1 MVLERISKHWPIFT
15 AIAIAIVSLF
25 NIGYFLPIGIHF
37 IGIVDITNIAY
48 SFGLVIVLILLLG
61 PIIFGVVQESGPSV
75 MAQLRKRGL
84 GAKVFAALLI
94 LSAPL
99 GLMVGHVFG
108 FSLLLAT
115 VWAAI
120 FSIYMAAF
128 TYDDFVNAGLV
139 SSKGIFFLT
148 WAAML
153 LVVLSGAWVCTH
165 QMNSTEI
172 FEVATKE
179 RVFTNAK
186 VLRSS
191 SSGFLIYVN
200 DRVAYVPLGEI
211 KSVVALASPI
221 KQGSPF

>member
-25 NIGYFLPIGIHF
+25 NIGYFMPIGIHF

-61 PIIFGVVQESGPSV
+61 PTIFGVIQESGPSV
-75 MAQLRKRGL
+75 MAQLRKRGI

-99 GLMVGHVFG
+99 GMMAGHIYGVTLP
-108 FSLLLAT
+108 SAI
-115 VWAAI
+115 VWVAAI
-120 FSIYMAAF
+120 SIYMAAF
-128 TYDDFVNAGLV
+128 SYDDLV
-139 SSKGIFFLT
+139 SAGSVNSSGIFFSS

-153 LVVLSGAWVCTH
+153 FFVLIGAWVCTL
-165 QMNSTEI
+165 QMKSSEV

-179 RVFTNAK
+179 RVFADAK
-186 VLRSS
+186 ILRSS

-200 DRVAYVPLGEI
+200 DRVAYIPSSEI
-211 KSVVALASPI
+211 KSVVALTGPL
-221 KQGSPF
+221 KQSAPF